1 MKSLIDWFRDM
12 AHAAVVFEA
21 SSRPRRWENRVMAD
35 CKATREGIGDDPH
48 TCQCLKGEHL
58 ADGSTPDAWHE
69 CACKSRW
76 TDEQL
81 LESGPYEGQT
91 GQVIR
96 MPSDAL
102 ERAAP
107 SGRRLHDGP
116 AYDPPS
122 RELRS
127 PQRGKT
133 YIVHE
138 NSGPYEVRG
147 VTDIVYAPTHVVF
160 VRDGEL
166 VLARLGDLIL
176 KIEPK

>member
-1 MKSLIDWFRDM
+1 MNSLVDWLRDV
-12 AHAAVVFEA
+12 ARAAVAFEA
-21 SSRPRRWENRVMAD
+21 SSRSRRWENRTMAD
-35 CKATREGIGDDPH
+35 CKATREGIGADPH

-58 ADGSTPDAWHE
+58 ADGSTPSAWHE
-69 CACKSRW
+69 CACRARW

-81 LESGPYEGQT
+81 LESGPDEGRT

-122 RELRS
+122 REIPS
-127 PQRGKT
+127 QRGRT
-133 YIVHE
+133 YVVHE
-138 NSGPYEVRG
+138 NRGPYEVLD
-147 VTDIVYAPTHVVF
+147 VTDVVYAPTHVVF

-166 VLARLGDLIL
+166 VLARLADMIL